1 MKYRSPFE
9 RLSRA
14 IKSESQLFYKRAP
27 MYVCVYFSEQVSEYT
42 GRLSCFSSKVIQL
55 FMRKNVCT
63 CVCVWNQ
70 PSRIQIGIKYVE
82 IYKSVL
88 RICVCVCLCIYK
100 YKSQQI

>member
-42 GRLSCFSSKVIQL
+42 GRLSCFSSKVI
-55 FMRKNVCT
+55 
-63 CVCVWNQ
+63 
-70 PSRIQIGIKYVE
+70 
-82 IYKSVL
+82 
-88 RICVCVCLCIYK
+88 
-100 YKSQQI
+100 